1 MGNEA
6 QDSRSRAQEAA
17 LADMEAYVSGL
28 VHALERGISE
38 QVSAYNLSSLEYRL
52 LRACLQMGECTATQL
67 AEVLPTDPSR
77 ISRVVNTLVEMDLL
91 ARRRL
96 TQDRRVVMLRLT
108 DAGTELIS
116 RMDQD
121 VQLYYRELI
130 QGISDED
137 MRVFA
142 ATCVRLAENYQA
154 LRGR

>member
-6 QDSRSRAQEAA
+6 QDSMSRAHEAA

-28 VHALERGISE
+28 VNALERGISE
-38 QVSAYNLSSLEYRL
+38 QVSTYNLSSLEYRL
-52 LRACLQMGECTATQL
+52 LRGCLQMGECTATQL
-67 AEVLPTDPSR
+67 AQVLPTDPSR
-77 ISRVVNTLVEMDLL
+77 ISRVVNTLVETDLL

-108 DAGTELIS
+108 DAGSELIS

-121 VQLYYRELI
+121 VQQYYRELI